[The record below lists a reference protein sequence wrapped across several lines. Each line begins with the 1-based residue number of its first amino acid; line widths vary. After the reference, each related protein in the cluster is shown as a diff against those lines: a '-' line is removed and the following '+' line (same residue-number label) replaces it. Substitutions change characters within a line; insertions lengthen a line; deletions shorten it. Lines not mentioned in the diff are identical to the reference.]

1 MLELVGNMV
10 WKNAEPVKSLQVIC
24 ERTLTR
30 DVGGVFSTVNVRML
44 APVQELKRWV
54 CQYHITGM
62 TDARFGAGADSF
74 QAMQSALD
82 GIRAYLDEQT
92 GTFTWLNPVNDAG
105 FPRSIPAKYGV
116 AFSKKCETMIADA
129 EAKLVGDL
137 TRWRAKVARNGLIAA
152 FGPIEYTRMADRK

>member
-1 MLELVGNMV
+1 MLAPVGKMV
-10 WKNAEPVKSLQVIC
+10 WKSAEPAASLQPIC

-30 DVGGVFSTVNVRML
+30 EVGGMFSTVNVRMF
-44 APVQELKRWV
+44 APVQEIKRWV

-62 TDARFGAGADSF
+62 TEARFGAGADSF

-92 GTFTWLNPVNDAG
+92 GTYTWLNPVNDAG
-105 FPRSIPAKYGV
+105 FPRSIPVKYGL
-116 AFSKKCETMIADA
+116 AFSKKCEKMIEDA